1 MKDKQYYTAAKYQDD
16 EHAIRAA
23 YMNANEKDQ
32 AEMEALLSHH
42 NEQGGL
48 DYRAILTGGMLAGDS
63 GPVVT
68 GVAVGAPQG
77 YGATQQQPQQQGATE
92 PATAQPIQQSA
103 APPTELPQQR
113 GGDRS
118 DGGCLPNCR
127 PSRDSANQV

>member
-1 MKDKQYYTAAKYQDD
+1 MTRGHLGMFSFNTILIQLTTSLTLLAIATAIVDVVITSCMKDKQYYTAAKYQDD

-68 GVAVGAPQG
+68 GV
-77 YGATQQQPQQQGATE
+77 
-92 PATAQPIQQSA
+92 
-103 APPTELPQQR
+103 
-113 GGDRS
+113 
-118 DGGCLPNCR
+118 
-127 PSRDSANQV
+127 